1 MYGYNLHSN
10 KILLTHKLSYLQI
23 NKCTIRITGD
33 PIQST
38 PQSLVTANN
47 IILKVYLAL
56 YSLICCLHTM
66 CTVNLLHF
74 ILKLINLNEDV
85 TLIITI
91 NYTLL

>member
-10 KILLTHKLSYLQI
+10 KIILTHKLSYLQI
-23 NKCTIRITGD
+23 NECTIRITGD

-56 YSLICCLHTM
+56 YIHLFVVSVQCVL
-66 CTVNLLHF
+66 
-74 ILKLINLNEDV
+74 
-85 TLIITI
+85 
-91 NYTLL
+91 